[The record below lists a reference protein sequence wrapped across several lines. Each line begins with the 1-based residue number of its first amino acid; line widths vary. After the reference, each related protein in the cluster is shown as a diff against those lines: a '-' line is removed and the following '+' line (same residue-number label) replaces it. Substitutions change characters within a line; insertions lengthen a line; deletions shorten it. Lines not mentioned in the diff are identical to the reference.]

1 MIYIYMNVDNHENSF
16 LKGDTG
22 ENGER
27 LILVFCREYLYQ
39 VIFTYIYKNFEK
51 KKT

>member
-1 MIYIYMNVDNHENSF
+1 MNVDNHENSF

-27 LILVFCREYLYQ
+27 LIMVFCREYLYQ
-39 VIFTYIYKNFEK
+39 VILLIYIRTLK
-51 KKT
+51 KRKHENNYQ